1 MVSISAIY
9 PQDCKVDWKQ
19 GWLQAMGLTVAVH
32 PLRRV
37 SYILLAQE
45 KTKIQSTVSTECIS
59 LSHHHKVANQ
69 VLSVVWESL
78 KSTETLDNIEDGN
91 GIFKLFW
98 IDTTEHIKS
107 LIIDKNN
114 KKQNLKGTTNQEK
127 SLQNSNLSELK

>member
-1 MVSISAIY
+1 M
-9 PQDCKVDWKQ
+9 
-19 GWLQAMGLTVAVH
+19 
-32 PLRRV
+32 
-37 SYILLAQE
+37 LAQE

-59 LSHHHKVANQ
+59 LSHHHKVASQ

-78 KSTETLDNIEDGN
+78 KSTEILDNIEDGS

-98 IDTTEHIKS
+98 IDTSEHMKS

-114 KKQNLKGTTNQEK
+114 TEQNLKGTTNQEK